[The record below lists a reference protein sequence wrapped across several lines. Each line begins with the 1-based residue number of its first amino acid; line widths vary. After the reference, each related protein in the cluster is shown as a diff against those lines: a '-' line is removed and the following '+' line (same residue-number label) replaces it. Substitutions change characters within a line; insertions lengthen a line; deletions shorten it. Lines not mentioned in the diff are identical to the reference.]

1 MTPETYRQGR
11 EALLNTIVAALAE
24 DERVV
29 AAWLTGSMARGEAD
43 AVSDVDLTVVI
54 AGAYADTLCR
64 RGDMATAQPAAGRLA
79 FFARFGEPANVH
91 ENNHNAPPG
100 GTFTS
105 LLYRPS
111 AHVVD
116 WILVPHAQAR
126 RPATARLLFERL
138 PMPFAPPPG
147 PPEPALF
154 AAQIA
159 EQVAFFWMMAAVVAK
174 YLVRGDLGFAYCRLA
189 DLEQLVSHIEHSLKG
204 QAPEH
209 RRNLSNPRPLART
222 AEDLS
227 ATLVGLC
234 DRMDEQMMAAERM
247 GITLRPAPR
256 QEITLLLQLLG
267 VDMTLEEPNKA
278 VVVRHARLDHLLLG
292 ISPDNLHDETDWGA
306 SIGQEF

>member
-11 EALLNTIVAALAE
+11 EALLTTIVAALAA

-29 AAWLTGSMARGEAD
+29 AAWLTGSYARGEAD

-64 RGDMATAQPAAGRLA
+64 RGDMATAQPAAERLA
-79 FFARFGEPANVH
+79 FVSRFGEPANVH

-105 LLYRPS
+105 ILYRPS
-111 AHVVD
+111 ACVVD
-116 WILVPHAQAR
+116 WTLAPQAQAR

-138 PMPFAPPPG
+138 PIPLAPPPE
-147 PPEPALF
+147 PPEPALL
-154 AAQIA
+154 AAQVA

-174 YLVRGDLGFAYCRLA
+174 YLVRGDLGFVYCRLA

-204 QAPEH
+204 QAH
-209 RRNLSNPRPLART
+209 KHHRNLSNPRPLERT
-222 AEDLS
+222 SEDLS

-234 DRMDEQMMAAERM
+234 DRMAEQMTAAERM
-247 GITLRPAPR
+247 GMTLRPAPR
-256 QEITLLLQLLG
+256 AELAILLQWL
-267 VDMTLEEPNKA
+267 
-278 VVVRHARLDHLLLG
+278 
-292 ISPDNLHDETDWGA
+292 
-306 SIGQEF
+306 